1 MAAELAVPIMP
12 NTARMPDGP
21 IEKGGLTAWKRGVL
35 EILGWWV
42 RRVTGQIGTEVV
54 SSEAHG
60 NRESILLLGVVSGD
74 RIEASLV

>member
-1 MAAELAVPIMP
+1 MNQAWPRIRCRIISLDTTIGKMAAGLAVPIMP
-12 NTARMPDGP
+12 NKARMPDGP

-54 SSEAHG
+54 S
-60 NRESILLLGVVSGD
+60 
-74 RIEASLV
+74 